1 MSDMESVIVV
11 WECPNDL
18 ISWGPV
24 EPNFT
29 SGSGSVE
36 LWTWA
41 CLDVIGLACLP
52 TFISDNLINITL
64 MVGERVT

>member
-1 MSDMESVIVV
+1 M
-11 WECPNDL
+11 

-29 SGSGSVE
+29 SGSGSVD
-36 LWTWA
+36 LWTWP